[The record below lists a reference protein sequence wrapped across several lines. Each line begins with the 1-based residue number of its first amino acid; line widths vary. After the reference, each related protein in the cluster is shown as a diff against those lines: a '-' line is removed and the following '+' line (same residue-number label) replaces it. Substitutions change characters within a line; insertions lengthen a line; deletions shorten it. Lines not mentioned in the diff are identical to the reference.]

1 MRRIAPRSPHR
12 SSVRGLTLLE
22 LMVGLTIGLVV
33 STAAVGT
40 LVFMQTSS
48 RLNGEVTRMQQDA
61 TLAFNLMGQYLRSS
75 GSVSLTETADGGIS
89 LTPLTTFQGLPNS
102 GGEVISA
109 TSPLELRTAINLF
122 ENGGTNGPQ
131 FDCLGNNVTGN
142 STLVTIFDINANQ
155 LRCGRGPSP
164 SDSDAGSS
172 PQPVV
177 GNVAQFVVHYGV
189 RNADNTLQYNAYSP
203 SVPWTQVVS
212 VRVCLMLTS
221 NAPVAE
227 FSDLFAAPSSIAFP
241 DCNLADRSA
250 DIRADRLMRRVYRQV
265 FTIRP
270 AST

>member
-1 MRRIAPRSPHR
+1 MRRLAPRSPQR

-48 RLNGEVTRMQQDA
+48 RLNGEVTRMQHDA
-61 TLAFNLMGQYLRSS
+61 TLAFNMMGQYLRSS
-75 GSVSLTETADGGIS
+75 GSVSLTEAADGGIS
-89 LTPLTTFQGLPNS
+89 LTPLTTFQGLPEGGGAVVS
-102 GGEVISA
+102 GA
-109 TSPLELRTAINLF
+109 SPIELKTAINLF
-122 ENGGTNGPQ
+122 ANGGTNGPQ

-142 STLVTIFDINANQ
+142 STLVTVFDLNANQ

-164 SDSDAGSS
+164 GDSGAS
-172 PQPVV
+172 PQPVI
-177 GNVAQFVVHYGV
+177 GNVGQFVVHYGV
-189 RNADNTLQYNAYSP
+189 RNSDGTLQYNAYSP

-212 VRVCLMLTS
+212 VRACLMLTS

-227 FSDLFAAPSSIAFP
+227 FADLFAAPSTITFP
-241 DCNLADRSA
+241 DCNMADRSA
-250 DIRADRLMRRVYRQV
+250 DIRTDRLMRRVYRQV